1 MTVLERIR
9 LSRAR
14 ARLHMTLIDPDK
26 QAPEAAGRIAQIAA
40 GAGSDAILIGGS
52 SRVTRPEVENTL
64 AQIKSAAAL
73 PTILFPSGAEGV
85 AADAD
90 AIFYLSLLNSRSP
103 RFLIREA
110 MQAGAF
116 LRRTGI
122 QPISVGYLVIEP
134 GMRAGEV
141 GQADLIR
148 RDDPDEAVRYAM
160 AAENMGMSM
169 LYLEAGSGAPEPV
182 PAEMIVAVR
191 AAISILLCV
200 GGGIRYPEQAKMI
213 AAAGA
218 DIIVTG
224 TIVEG
229 QGDVGAALAPLISA
243 VKTQP

>member
-1 MTVLERIR
+1 MTVLEWIR
-9 LSRAR
+9 ESRAR

-40 GAGSDAILIGGS
+40 GAGSDAIMIGGS
-52 SRVTRPEVENTL
+52 SRMTRAEVASTL
-64 AQIKSAAAL
+64 AHIKSATAL
-73 PTILFPSGAEGV
+73 PTILLPSGAEGV

-116 LRRTGI
+116 LRRSGI
-122 QPISVGYLVIEP
+122 EPISVGYLIIEP

-141 GQADLIR
+141 GEADLIR
-148 RDDPDEAVRYAM
+148 RDDPGEAVRYAM

-169 LYLEAGSGAPEPV
+169 LYLEAGSGAPEPI
-182 PAEMIVAVR
+182 PAEMIAAVR

-200 GGGIRYPEQAKMI
+200 GGGIRYPEQAKII

-243 VKTQP
+243 VKARP

>member
-1 MTVLERIR
+1 MKVIEWIR
-9 LSRAR
+9 QSRAR
-14 ARLHMTLIDPDK
+14 ARLHMTLIDPEK
-26 QAPEAAGRIAQIAA
+26 QTAEAAGRIARIAA
-40 GAGSDAILIGGS
+40 GAGSDAIMIGGS
-52 SRVTRPEVENTL
+52 SRITRPAVASTL
-64 AQIKSAAAL
+64 ARIKAATAL
-73 PTILFPSGAEGV
+73 PAILFPSSAEGV

-116 LRRTGI
+116 LRQARI
-122 QPISVGYLVIEP
+122 EPISVGYLIVEP

-141 GQADLIR
+141 GEADLIR
-148 RDDPDEAVRYAM
+148 RHDLDQAVRYAM

-182 PAEMIVAVR
+182 PAAMITAVR
-191 AAISILLCV
+191 AAVSILLCV
-200 GGGIRYPEQAKMI
+200 GGGIRYPEQAK

-218 DIIVTG
+218 GADVVVTG

-229 QGDVGAALAPLISA
+229 QGDIGAALAPLISA
-243 VKTQP
+243 VKAQS

>member
-1 MTVLERIR
+1 MTVLEWIR
-9 LSRAR
+9 QSRAR

-26 QAPEAAGRIAQIAA
+26 QAPEAARRIAQIAA

-52 SRVTRPEVENTL
+52 SRVTRPEVESTL
-64 AQIKSAAAL
+64 AQIKSATAL
-73 PTILFPSGAEGV
+73 PAILFPSGAEGV

-110 MQAGAF
+110 MRAGAF
-116 LRRTGI
+116 LRRAGI
-122 QPISVGYLVIEP
+122 EPISVGYLIVEP

-141 GQADLIR
+141 GEADLIR
-148 RDDPDEAVRYAM
+148 RDDPGEAVRYAM

-182 PAEMIVAVR
+182 PAEMIAAVR

-200 GGGIRYPEQAKMI
+200 GGGIRYPEQAKII

-224 TIVEG
+224 TIVER
-229 QGDVGAALAPLISA
+229 QGDVGAVLAPLISA